1 MSQVEEKEGRL
12 ASVEEEAYS
21 GGDYWNESM
30 SWAGGRIDSKK
41 EREKDSD
48 DNNKNKKNKKMR
60 YKVTKPV
67 KEKFNEMKTDVK
79 VK

>member
-1 MSQVEEKEGRL
+1 
-12 ASVEEEAYS
+12 
-21 GGDYWNESM
+21 M

-41 EREKDSD
+41 EREKVSFPFLW
-48 DNNKNKKNKKMR
+48 

>member
-12 ASVEEEAYS
+12 ASVEEEAYY

-48 DNNKNKKNKKMR
+48 DNNKKIKINK
-60 YKVTKPV
+60 
-67 KEKFNEMKTDVK
+67 
-79 VK
+79 